1 MAVAIALSL
10 VFEMELFLV
19 KDYSAYREN
28 KIIIPGGRYIYIFFS
43 PVENTIL
50 YFQLTKVINSVAFIS
65 TFFILFF
72 SLMK

>member
-28 KIIIPGGRYIYIFFS
+28 KIIIPGGIYIYFFFF
-43 PVENTIL
+43 PCGKYYTIL
-50 YFQLTKVINSVAFIS
+50 SANKSDQLGGFHFYIFYFIF
-65 TFFILFF
+65 
-72 SLMK
+72 

>member
-28 KIIIPGGRYIYIFFS
+28 KIIIPGGRYIYIFF
-43 PVENTIL
+43 PLWKIL
-50 YFQLTKVINSVAFIS
+50 YY
-65 TFFILFF
+65 TF
-72 SLMK
+72 S